1 MPNSDIVK
9 VEPGILYNKE
19 TKNEHDLIVWTAG
32 IQPVEI
38 VRNLPVDL
46 SRSNRV
52 MVNQYHQIPTY
63 PNVYV
68 VGDCANLP
76 HAPSAQLAEEQADQI
91 AMVLT
96 TLWKGKNLPEKM
108 PEIKIQGFLGS
119 LGEKKGFAY
128 LMDTTVTGRL
138 ASILKSGVLWLY
150 KHHNG

>member
-1 MPNSDIVK
+1 
-9 VEPGILYNKE
+9 
-19 TKNEHDLIVWTAG
+19 
-32 IQPVEI
+32 
-38 VRNLPVDL
+38 
-46 SRSNRV
+46 

-76 HAPSAQLAEEQADQI
+76 HAPSAQLAEVQADQI
-91 AMVLT
+91 AMVLKT
-96 TLWKGKNLPEKM
+96 QWAGKPLPKQM
-108 PEIKIQGFLGS
+108 PEIKIPGFLGS